1 MYFPSRDHLV
11 YPMYWPANGRHTAGK
26 CKQIAAMGMPSTN
39 SVLGSRTG
47 QACIMNAFKL
57 RLAFSIFSGSIWNLG
72 SFKEPLE
79 VIEFFIGES
88 RVVNRWFIVYSMGQF
103 DLFGLRR
110 ETLQQR
116 LNSPGFA
123 LARASPKQRGRLFG
137 SALLNQRGIETFLE
151 SQPTPCDASRI
162 PGLSRLP
169 SVSVS
174 CLECRLRI
182 SGLSKFEST
191 VVCHWI
197 CLEFVCAGALLD
209 VAREVSRLDTRSVR
223 DVSKVGTPRVECLAQ
238 VDMVWMSIAD
248 FRIVQV

>member
-1 MYFPSRDHLV
+1 MMRCGILPSD
-11 YPMYWPANGRHTAGK
+11 TACK
-26 CKQIAAMGMPSTN
+26 CKQIASMWMPSTN
-39 SVLGSRTG
+39 SVPGSRTG

-123 LARASPKQRGRLFG
+123 LARAFPKQRGRLFG

-169 SVSVS
+169 PAFISS
-174 CLECRLRI
+174 LECRLRI

-197 CLEFVCAGALLD
+197 CLEFICAGHFWMWFVRYPGWIQGAFETCPRWAPTQD
-209 VAREVSRLDTRSVR
+209 GMPCPSRYGFARKEFLGSSGGQFVT
-223 DVSKVGTPRVECLAQ
+223 
-238 VDMVWMSIAD
+238 
-248 FRIVQV
+248 